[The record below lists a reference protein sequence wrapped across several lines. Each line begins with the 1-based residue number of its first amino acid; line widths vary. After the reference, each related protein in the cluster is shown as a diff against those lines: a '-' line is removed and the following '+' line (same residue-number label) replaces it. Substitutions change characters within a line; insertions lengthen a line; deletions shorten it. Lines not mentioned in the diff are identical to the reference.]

1 MKITLQNPPVSE
13 MSRNQLCE
21 HFNISYPTLRKVI
34 KPVKDIT
41 DLNKVRVL
49 KGYDLSLVYTLVYN
63 YQLFASLK
71 EVFGGEN
78 LTKSQLKRLIA

>member
-1 MKITLQNPPVSE
+1 MKITMQIPPVSE

-41 DLNKVRVL
+41 DLEKVRVL
-49 KGYDLSLVYTLVYN
+49 KGNDLALVYTLVHN
-63 YQLFASLK
+63 YQLFTSLK
-71 EVFGGEN
+71 EVFGGEK
-78 LTKSQLKRLIA
+78 LTKNQFKRLIA